1 MKKTTKK
8 IPTDIYVV
16 SWADYDGNASV
27 MTSGTFT
34 DIFSTYEA
42 ARKAVEDAIDQTVA
56 DDMANYDE
64 SDYEDVYGTKDKAEI
79 KRGFICT
86 NNKYFILVSNP
97 NTDYESQYAITK
109 YSLAFVK

>member
-1 MKKTTKK
+1 MKDNKE
-8 IPTDIYVV
+8 IFVV
-16 SWADYDGNASV
+16 SWADWDGNEDN

-56 DDMANYDE
+56 DDMYAFDE

-79 KRGFICT
+79 KRKFIRT
-86 NNKYFILVSNP
+86 DTHDFIVVQNP
-97 NTDYESQYAITK
+97 NTDYENQYTITR
-109 YSLAFVK
+109 YSLEFLK